1 MRRELDKQEVERLFL
16 GAVDGALA
24 DADQVQLQAQMDGS
38 PELKARFEQ
47 YQRTVRLLRGQPAE
61 KASPALASLIM
72 RRTRR
77 RRGML
82 RAAEHAQLHY
92 RVPAEVLVPIL
103 IAVLVALFM
112 LVSIH

>member
-1 MRRELDKQEVERLFL
+1 MNQAEVERLFV
-16 GAVDGALA
+16 GAMDGALA
-24 DADQVQLQAQMDGS
+24 DRDEI
-38 PELKARFEQ
+38 ELKAQLANDPALKREYEQ
-47 YQRTVRLLRGQPAE
+47 YERAVKLLRGQPQE
-61 KASPALASLIM
+61 KAPEALASLIM

-82 RAAEHAQLHY
+82 RNAHTAQLHY